1 MEPAPAPG
9 NPTPGDL
16 VRRIQ
21 AGDSRAEAEL
31 VELYGE
37 GVVFLLRRWTR
48 DRDAADDLFQETF
61 RTAIEK
67 IRRGEVREP
76 DRLPGFLR
84 SLAKNLS
91 THYYRRAALR
101 TERETPIET
110 TWEPPDPAAGQLG
123 TLLRQERIEIVRR
136 LLAELNVER
145 DRQILL
151 RFYLREE
158 DKESIRRDLGL
169 SSAEFNVVLF
179 RARRRY
185 RDLFEK
191 ATAGTPRS
199 GGEAWTTD

>member
-1 MEPAPAPG
+1 MESAVA
-9 NPTPGDL
+9 PGDL

-37 GVVFLLRRWTR
+37 GVTFLLRRWTR

-61 RTAIEK
+61 RLAIEK
-67 IRRGEVREP
+67 IRHGEVREP

-91 THYYRRAALR
+91 TYHYRRAAQR

-123 TLLRQERIEIVRR
+123 ALLQQEKIEIVRR
-136 LLAELNVER
+136 LLAELSVER

-158 DKESIRRDLGL
+158 DKESIRQDLGL

-185 RDLFEK
+185 RTLFES
-191 ATAGTPRS
+191 AVAGAAGAS
-199 GGEAWTTD
+199 

>member
-1 MEPAPAPG
+1 MEAPAA
-9 NPTPGDL
+9 PGDL

-21 AGDSRAEAEL
+21 AGDLRAETEL
-31 VELYGE
+31 IELYGE
-37 GVVFLLRRWTR
+37 GVTFLLRRWTR

-91 THYYRRAALR
+91 TYHYRRAAQQ
-101 TERETPIET
+101 TEREKPIDT
-110 TWEPPDPAAGQLG
+110 ALEPPDPTAGQLG
-123 TLLRQERIEIVRR
+123 RLLRQEKIEIVRR
-136 LLAELNVER
+136 LLAELSVER

-158 DKESIRRDLGL
+158 DKENIRRDLGL
-169 SSAEFNVVLF
+169 TSAEFNVVLF

-191 ATAGTPRS
+191 AAAGSARS
-199 GGEAWTTD
+199 GGESWTTG